1 MSGAA
6 AANRV
11 PLDRRDAMTGLVPPA
26 TCSASPACPASAT
39 RQVSH
44 AKPGRLPP
52 GLPVVHIS
60 EELGQTGSRCLE
72 YVARL
77 YCYLHDVSSPSPPTD
92 PHFFFLFFFVGRWV
106 GVGVAGVEGGGGVKF
121 LAVCVQRKC

>member
-6 AANRV
+6 VASHV

-39 RQVSH
+39 RQVARS
-44 AKPGRLPP
+44 KSGRLPP

-60 EELGQTGSRCLE
+60 EELGQTGSRCLG

-77 YCYLHDVSSPSPPTD
+77 YCYLHDVSPPPAT
-92 PHFFFLFFFVGRWV
+92 PTFYFIF
-106 GVGVAGVEGGGGVKF
+106 
-121 LAVCVQRKC
+121 